1 MMRTAFLCLFLVLPA
16 RLAQADALARLD
28 HFVQGAKSLKAQ
40 FSQTVH
46 DRNGKKIQEA
56 TGTLFLSRPGKFRWI
71 YRKPYAQLLVGDG
84 KKLWIYDEDLDQV
97 TTRKLDQAIGE
108 SPAALL
114 AGDADL
120 DKLFNLKNIADQ
132 DGLEWLEARPKS
144 KEGSFEKVR
153 MGFRGNDLSAM
164 ELHDNFGQTT
174 LLRFTAM
181 EKNPALAASLFRF
194 SPPKGADVIG
204 EP

>member
-1 MMRTAFLCLFLVLPA
+1 MRTAALCLLLALPVLPV
-16 RLAQADALARLD
+16 QADALAQLD
-28 HFVQGAKSLKAQ
+28 YFVQGAKSLKAQ
-40 FSQTVH
+40 FSQVVH

-71 YRKPYAQLLVGDG
+71 YKRPYAQLLVGDG

-120 DKLFNLKNIADQ
+120 DKLFNLKNIADR

-174 LLRFTAM
+174 FLRFTSL

-204 EP
+204 E